1 MAGRRAAD
9 GGAEKTKAK
18 VKVFY
23 EIFGVLNFSREFLS
37 ISRRS
42 SVCFHFNVLLMTQ
55 IVDVARE
62 QTERA
67 RRGHHGHDQNGLTET
82 LSWPAGA
89 RGLRFE
95 FSSLIWACSSLLRTS
110 SY

>member
-37 ISRRS
+37 ISRR
-42 SVCFHFNVLLMTQ
+42 
-55 IVDVARE
+55 
-62 QTERA
+62 
-67 RRGHHGHDQNGLTET
+67 
-82 LSWPAGA
+82 
-89 RGLRFE
+89 
-95 FSSLIWACSSLLRTS
+95 
-110 SY
+110 